1 MIELKKNF
9 SYLCEVS
16 RILAIDY
23 GLKRTGLAVTDPEQI
38 IATALT
44 TVRTHDLMPFLKD
57 YLLKEKVECIVVGDP
72 RTLSNKPSEISPQ
85 VEAFVKRLKEAF
97 PGISL
102 ERMDERFTSKIAQ
115 QSMLLDGMKKTDRQ
129 NKELVDQRSAVLI
142 LQSFMEKI
150 KGR

>member
-1 MIELKKNF
+1 M
-9 SYLCEVS
+9 
-16 RILAIDY
+16 AIDY

-44 TVRTHDLMPFLKD
+44 TVRTHDLMSFLKE
-57 YLLKEKVECIVVGDP
+57 YMLKEKVECIVVGDP
-72 RTLSNKPSEISPQ
+72 RTMSNKPSEISPQ
-85 VEAFVKRLKEAF
+85 VEAFVRRLKEAF
-97 PGISL
+97 PGIPL

-142 LQSFMEKI
+142 LQSFMEKN